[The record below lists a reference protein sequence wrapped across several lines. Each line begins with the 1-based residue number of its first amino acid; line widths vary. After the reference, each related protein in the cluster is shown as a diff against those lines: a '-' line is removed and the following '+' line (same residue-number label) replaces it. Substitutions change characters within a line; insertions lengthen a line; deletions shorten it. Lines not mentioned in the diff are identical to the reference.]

1 MPHMIFY
8 LFFSSSFLNSYLFYM
23 AQTLFTTT
31 VKAEDRNN
39 DNNFISYSNMSME
52 NKRKKTTRA
61 CLHCQKVL
69 IKHGS

>member
-1 MPHMIFY
+1 
-8 LFFSSSFLNSYLFYM
+8 M